1 MDCYKYKHHRHRG
14 RMSGG
19 AVPTGCY
26 KCGRPGHWSRD
37 CPSDPNTSETNNNG
51 NQRSDLDPSSKSASR
66 PPLAPQ
72 KLKQKPPRK
81 VRPKL
86 TPDLLLSDAGIGH
99 ILRYFPPALKCR
111 GRGHEVDDLRHLLRM
126 YADWHSRLLPYYNF
140 EQFLDKV
147 ERVGSSKRVK
157 VCLRDLRDKVSN
169 GVDPTKLQ
177 EDPVQQDSVD
187 EQDTSGHDMPCDTQE
202 NNNMQT
208 GDDNDFQED
217 MPQSIWEEATQEP
230 SQPVVADTSRA
241 EEVQNQTVEANPSTS
256 NSTYVMTEEQKARM
270 EANRLRALERAAAR
284 ALSKQA

>member
-1 MDCYKYKHHRHRG
+1 MNG
-14 RMSGG
+14 VNSGG
-19 AVPTGCY
+19 AAPTGCY

-37 CPSDPNTSETNNNG
+37 CPSDPNTSETTNNND
-51 NQRSDLDPSSKSASR
+51 NQRSNLDPSSKSASR

-72 KLKQKPPRK
+72 KPKQKAPRK
-81 VRPKL
+81 SRPKL
-86 TPDLLLSDAGIGH
+86 TPDLLLSDAGVGH

-177 EDPVQQDSVD
+177 EDQVQQDSVD
-187 EQDTSGHDMPCDTQE
+187 EQDTSVLDMPRDTQE

-208 GDDNDFQED
+208 KDDNDFQED

-241 EEVQNQTVEANPSTS
+241 EEVPNQTVEVNPSNS
-256 NSTYVMTEEQKARM
+256 NTYVMTEEQKARM

>member
-1 MDCYKYKHHRHRG
+1 MSG
-14 RMSGG
+14 VNSGG
-19 AVPTGCY
+19 AAPTGCY

-37 CPSDPNTSETNNNG
+37 CPSDPSTSETNNYD
-51 NQRSDLDPSSKSASR
+51 NQRSNLDPSSRSSSR

-72 KLKQKPPRK
+72 KPKQKAPRK

-177 EDPVQQDSVD
+177 EDQLQQDSVD
-187 EQDTSGHDMPCDTQE
+187 EQDTSGLDMPCDTQE

-208 GDDNDFQED
+208 EDDNDFQED

-241 EEVQNQTVEANPSTS
+241 EEVPNQTVEVNPSNS
-256 NSTYVMTEEQKARM
+256 NTYVMTEEQKARM

>member
-1 MDCYKYKHHRHRG
+1 MSG
-14 RMSGG
+14 VNSGG
-19 AVPTGCY
+19 AAPTGCY

-37 CPSDPNTSETNNNG
+37 CPSDPNTSETNNNDNNNG
-51 NQRSDLDPSSKSASR
+51 NQRSDLDPSSRSASR
-66 PPLAPQ
+66 PPLPPQ
-72 KLKQKPPRK
+72 KPKQKPPRK

-157 VCLRDLRDKVSN
+157 VCLRDLRDKVSD

-177 EDPVQQDSVD
+177 EPQVQQDSVD
-187 EQDTSGHDMPCDTQE
+187 EQDTTSGLGMPSDIPE
-202 NNNMQT
+202 NNMQT
-208 GDDNDFQED
+208 EDDNDFQED

-230 SQPVVADTSRA
+230 SQPAVADTSRA
-241 EEVQNQTVEANPSTS
+241 EEVPSQTGEANPGNS
-256 NSTYVMTEEQKARM
+256 NTYVMTEEQRVRM

-284 ALSKQA
+284 SLSKQT